1 MAMDT
6 VRIEPSAVAE
16 TGVSVGLAESGPVA
30 GLPGCRGLP
39 ILGRNPLTGILPES
53 HDRHAAGE

>member
-1 MAMDT
+1 